1 MKKFILYND
10 YATKNIKDYKDNFG
24 DYLHTTINEYDTLL
38 ECLKIANIFTRDIYK
53 KSLYNILSS
62 KNNDNQSLIIN
73 AYSFGYLVFKD
84 KFFIDN
90 NPHLILDSA
99 ILIAKILNIKNIDIL
114 IRSYYNKET
123 LINAIVEAEDLYKI
137 ESEISINIYDENNF
151 RENINIYFIERQ
163 KYVLDLETVIQ
174 FGYFAHMGLENF
186 SKYGNENN
194 KGTCLI
200 SFSGDIPNINL
211 HEFQFGSSFNEI
223 IKASGYISY
232 NNDIKCVFT
241 NGFLNAP
248 TTLESLS
255 NKSLSYDE
263 INIGNGGIC
272 FIAENRCML
281 RVVMKIIQF
290 AKSIS
295 CTNCMPCNY
304 GFNLCEYYLNKIIL
318 GKSNSNDYK
327 NLVNAVEMIIKG
339 SSCVYIYNIAK
350 CIIET
355 IKMFEYEF
363 IYALEKK
370 ITLYSFINK

>member
-10 YATKNIKDYKDNFG
+10 YATKNIKDFKDNFG
-24 DYLHTTINEYDTLL
+24 DYLHTTISEYDILL
-38 ECLKIANIFTRDIYK
+38 NELKIANIFTRDVYK

-62 KNNDNQSLIIN
+62 KDNDNQTLIIN

-84 KFFIDN
+84 KFFINN

-123 LINAIVEAEDLYKI
+123 LINAIVEAEDFYKI
-137 ESEISINIYDENNF
+137 ESEININIYDENNYK
-151 RENINIYFIERQ
+151 ENINIYFLERQ

-186 SKYGNENN
+186 SQYGNDNN
-194 KGTCLI
+194 NGTCLI
-200 SFSGDIPNINL
+200 SFSGDIPNSDL
-211 HEFQFGSSFNEI
+211 YEFQYGSLFNEI

-255 NKSLSYDE
+255 SKSLSYDD

-272 FIAENRCML
+272 FISENRCML

-295 CTNCMPCNY
+295 CTNCMPCSY

-318 GKSNSNDYK
+318 GKSNNNDYK
-327 NLVNAVEMIIKG
+327 NLINAVEMIIKG
-339 SSCVYIYNIAK
+339 SSCLYIYYIAK
-350 CIIET
+350 CILET

-363 IYALEKK
+363 IYALDKK

>member
-10 YATKNIKDYKDNFG
+10 YAAKNFKEFKDNFG
-24 DYLHTTINEYDTLL
+24 DYLHTIVDEYDELL
-38 ECLKIANIFTRDIYK
+38 DELKIANICTRNLYK
-53 KSLYNILSS
+53 KSLYDILSN
-62 KNNDNQSLIIN
+62 KDNHNQSLIIN
-73 AYSFGYLVFKD
+73 AYSFDYLVFKD
-84 KFFIDN
+84 KFFIKN

-114 IRSYYNKET
+114 IRSYYDKEI
-123 LINAIVEAEDLYKI
+123 LINAIVEAEDFYKI
-137 ESEISINIYDENNF
+137 EDEIIINIYDENNY
-151 RENINIYFIERQ
+151 NINLYFLERQ

-174 FGYFAHMGLENF
+174 FGYFAHMGGENF
-186 SKYGNENN
+186 FKYGNDNN

-200 SFSGDIPNINL
+200 SFSGDIPNVDL
-211 HEFQFGSSFNEI
+211 YEFQFGEAFSNI
-223 IKASGYISY
+223 IKNSGYVSY
-232 NNDIKCVFT
+232 NNDIKCIFT

-248 TTLESLS
+248 ATLESLS
-255 NKSLSYDE
+255 SKSLSYED

-290 AKSIS
+290 AKSVS

-318 GKSNSNDYK
+318 GKSNNNDYN
-327 NLVNAVEMIIKG
+327 NLINTLEMIIKG
-339 SSCVYIYNIAK
+339 SSCLYIHNIAK
-350 CIIET
+350 CIIDT

-363 IYALEKK
+363 IYALDKK
-370 ITLYSFINK
+370 VTLYSFINK

>member
-10 YATKNIKDYKDNFG
+10 YATKNIKDFKDNFG
-24 DYLHTTINEYDTLL
+24 DYLHTTISEYDTLL
-38 ECLKIANIFTRDIYK
+38 NELKIANIFTRDVYK

-62 KNNDNQSLIIN
+62 KDNDNQTLIIN

-84 KFFIDN
+84 KFFINN

-123 LINAIVEAEDLYKI
+123 LINAIVEAEDFYKI
-137 ESEISINIYDENNF
+137 ESEININIYDENNYK
-151 RENINIYFIERQ
+151 ENINIYFLERQ

-186 SKYGNENN
+186 SQYGNDNN
-194 KGTCLI
+194 NGTCLI
-200 SFSGDIPNINL
+200 SFSGDIPNADL
-211 HEFQFGSSFNEI
+211 YEFQYGSLFNEI

-255 NKSLSYDE
+255 SKSLSYDD

-272 FIAENRCML
+272 FISENRCML

-295 CTNCMPCNY
+295 CTNCMPCSY

-318 GKSNSNDYK
+318 GKSNNNDYK
-327 NLVNAVEMIIKG
+327 NLINAVEMIIKG
-339 SSCVYIYNIAK
+339 SSCLYIYYIAK
-350 CIIET
+350 CILET

-363 IYALEKK
+363 IYALDKK

>member
-1 MKKFILYND
+1 
-10 YATKNIKDYKDNFG
+10 
-24 DYLHTTINEYDTLL
+24 
-38 ECLKIANIFTRDIYK
+38 
-53 KSLYNILSS
+53 
-62 KNNDNQSLIIN
+62 
-73 AYSFGYLVFKD
+73 
-84 KFFIDN
+84 
-90 NPHLILDSA
+90 
-99 ILIAKILNIKNIDIL
+99 
-114 IRSYYNKET
+114 
-123 LINAIVEAEDLYKI
+123 
-137 ESEISINIYDENNF
+137 
-151 RENINIYFIERQ
+151 
-163 KYVLDLETVIQ
+163 
-174 FGYFAHMGLENF
+174 MGLENF

-200 SFSGDIPNINL
+200 SFSGDIPKINL

-255 NKSLSYDE
+255 SKSLSYDE

-339 SSCVYIYNIAK
+339 SSCIYIYNIAK
-350 CIIET
+350 RIIET

>member
-10 YATKNIKDYKDNFG
+10 YATKNIKDFKDNFG
-24 DYLHTTINEYDTLL
+24 DYLHTTISEYDILL
-38 ECLKIANIFTRDIYK
+38 NELKIANIFTRDVYK

-62 KNNDNQSLIIN
+62 KDNDNQTLIIN

-84 KFFIDN
+84 KFFINN

-123 LINAIVEAEDLYKI
+123 LINAIAEAEDFYKI
-137 ESEISINIYDENNF
+137 ESEININIYDENNYK
-151 RENINIYFIERQ
+151 ENINIYFLERQ
-163 KYVLDLETVIQ
+163 KYILDLETVIQ

-186 SKYGNENN
+186 SQYGNDNN
-194 KGTCLI
+194 NGTCLI
-200 SFSGDIPNINL
+200 SFSGDIPNADL
-211 HEFQFGSSFNEI
+211 YEFQYGSLFNEI

-255 NKSLSYDE
+255 SKSLSYDD

-272 FIAENRCML
+272 FISENRCML

-295 CTNCMPCNY
+295 CTNCMPCSY

-318 GKSNSNDYK
+318 GKSNNNDYK
-327 NLVNAVEMIIKG
+327 NLINAVEMIIKG
-339 SSCVYIYNIAK
+339 SSCLYIYYIAK
-350 CIIET
+350 CILET

-363 IYALEKK
+363 IYALDKK

>member
-38 ECLKIANIFTRDIYK
+38 ECLKIANIFTRDVYK

-186 SKYGNENN
+186 SKYGNENH

-200 SFSGDIPNINL
+200 SFSGDIPNVNL

-304 GFNLCEYYLNKIIL
+304 GFNSCEYYLNKIIL